1 MLLNKFQT
9 KEKGPCYLFQYC
21 GSLQAVLCRD
31 LYISMTKHSFTCSTI
46 LILFGIRLLTTD
58 PRSFV
63 DGSRAKDT
71 FVGKDCKLK
80 FECKKK
86 SRKVAEVLLVGEVEP
101 AKCKLIAFQVY
112 ATSKL

>member
-1 MLLNKFQT
+1 MLVNQFQT

-31 LYISMTKHSFTCSTI
+31 LYISMTKHSTCSTI

-71 FVGKDCKLK
+71 FVGKDCKSLSVK
-80 FECKKK
+80 RSLGKLPKCFL
-86 SRKVAEVLLVGEVEP
+86 SVKVNLLN
-101 AKCKLIAFQVY
+101 A
-112 ATSKL
+112 S